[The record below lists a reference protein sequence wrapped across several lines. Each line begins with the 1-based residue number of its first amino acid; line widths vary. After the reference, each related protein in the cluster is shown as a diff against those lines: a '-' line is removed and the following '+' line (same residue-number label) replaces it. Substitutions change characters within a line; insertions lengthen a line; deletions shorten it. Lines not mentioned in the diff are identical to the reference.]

1 MMKKILTWID
11 TNLFTWLALALIVV
25 VPLYPKIPLADVLPG
40 YIVRVRLDDILM
52 AFAAGC
58 YVIQLL
64 RKKVKVPPKI
74 MWYLFGTYVVIGFIS
89 SLSAVFI
96 THTVTTNPY
105 QLLKLAFHWA
115 RRIEYFS
122 LFFVVYA
129 GIRNRRDVKRFL
141 LVGLLSLVGS
151 IVYGFGQ
158 KYLYWPAFSTMNR
171 EFSKG
176 MMLYLTPQS
185 RVMSTFGGHYDYAAY
200 LMMSLGVTIPAMW
213 IIKNKLVKMLLGI
226 ISLAAY
232 WSLLLTASRTSWGG
246 YIVALAVSTFVLIL
260 SYGWKW
266 GLKRYVIIMTI
277 SMVMM
282 LTIGDMSERFY
293 QIIQSPATLHQVFY
307 WIPEGEIDRRIAKA
321 KDYIFIAQQWRQHL
335 TEPSSNVAPP
345 KNSIST
351 DELAQVATPSDTPP
365 QTTKPLPPDVTQ
377 AEDDLR
383 LTQIAT
389 TSGNAT
395 ASATTTVVGGGYSAN
410 ALKYGLSAAIRLDA
424 LWPLAVEGF
433 KRNPL
438 LGSGYST
445 LTKST
450 VDEFTEAEST
460 DNDYLRMLGETGL
473 LGTISFLAILAYL
486 AGQGIR
492 YTHKD
497 HDTMTRIV
505 GIGMLSAVIGL
516 LVNATYI
523 DVFESSKVAYTLWM
537 LAALCIWLG
546 VEKRITTDAKEV

>member
-1 MMKKILTWID
+1 MIKKIINWLD
-11 TNLFTWLALALIVV
+11 TNLFFWLSLALIVV
-25 VPLYPKIPLADVLPG
+25 VPLYPKIPLADLLPG
-40 YIVRVRLDDILM
+40 YIVRLRLDDILV
-52 AFAAGC
+52 AFAGFC
-58 YVIQLL
+58 YGVQFV
-64 RKKVKVPPKI
+64 RRKVKTPPKI
-74 MWYLFGTYVVIGFIS
+74 AWYLFGSYVLIGFLS
-89 SLSAVFI
+89 SLSAVFL
-96 THTVTTNPY
+96 THTVTNNPN
-105 QLLKLAFHWA
+105 QLLKLVFHWS

-122 LFFVVYA
+122 LFFIVYA
-129 GIRNRRDVKRFL
+129 GIRERKDIKRFL
-141 LVGLLSLVGS
+141 LVGLLTLIGS

-200 LMMSLGVTIPAMW
+200 LMMSLGLTIPTMW
-213 IIKNKLVKMLLGI
+213 IIKNRVVKTILAVV
-226 ISLAAY
+226 SFAAY

-246 YIVALAVSTFVLIL
+246 YITALTISTFFLIL

-266 GLKRYVIIMTI
+266 GVKRYFIIMTI

-293 QIIQSPATLHQVFY
+293 QIIQSPATLHQIFY
-307 WIPEGEIDRRIAKA
+307 WIPEGEIDRRIAKG
-321 KDYIFIAQQWRQHL
+321 KDYIFAAQQWRKHL
-335 TEPSSNVAPP
+335 TEPSSKVSPP

-383 LTQIAT
+383 IVTPSAAPAT
-389 TSGNAT
+389 N
-395 ASATTTVVGGGYSAN
+395 SAVTTGGGYSPN
-410 ALKYGLSAAIRLDA
+410 ALKYGLSVAIRLDA
-424 LWPLAVEGF
+424 LWPRAIEGF
-433 KRNPL
+433 EKNPL

-450 VDEFTEAEST
+450 NEEFTQAEST

-473 LGTISFLAILAYL
+473 LGTLSFFTILGYL
-486 AGQGIR
+486 FYQGVQ
-492 YTHKD
+492 YTHKEYD
-497 HDTMTRIV
+497 DLTRLV
-505 GIGMLSAVIGL
+505 GIGMVSAIIGL
-516 LVNATYI
+516 LVNAVYI

-537 LAALCIWLG
+537 LAALVVWLG
-546 VEKRITTDAKEV
+546 VKKRSEAHVQKI